1 MKLNRCDFVLV
12 CGLNVHKRCE
22 RIVPCNCGIKQKD
35 LAEVLKE
42 MSITP
47 DKLKPKSSVSESSLS
62 IDAYFFI
69 SLSLSL
75 PPSPQAE

>member
-1 MKLNRCDFVLV
+1 M
-12 CGLNVHKRCE
+12 
-22 RIVPCNCGIKQKD
+22 VPCNCGIKQKD

-47 DKLKPKSSVSESSLS
+47 DKLKPKSSVSRDIGLLVHIVYCASFDPSFAL
-62 IDAYFFI
+62 

-75 PPSPQAE
+75 SLS

>member
-1 MKLNRCDFVLV
+1 MKLNHCDFVSV

-22 RIVPCNCGIKQKD
+22 RMVPCNCGIKQKD

-69 SLSLSL
+69 SLSLS
-75 PPSPQAE
+75 PSPQAEQ

>member
-1 MKLNRCDFVLV
+1 MFLV

-22 RIVPCNCGIKQKD
+22 RMVPCNCGIKQKD

-47 DKLKPKSSVSESSLS
+47 DKLKPKSAVSF
-62 IDAYFFI
+62 DAYVV
-69 SLSLSL
+69 L
-75 PPSPQAE
+75 

>member
-1 MKLNRCDFVLV
+1 M
-12 CGLNVHKRCE
+12 
-22 RIVPCNCGIKQKD
+22 VPCNCGIKQKD

-47 DKLKPKSSVSESSLS
+47 DKLKPKSSVSKTNLS
-62 IDAYFFI
+62 IDAVLS

-75 PPSPQAE
+75 SPQAEQ

>member
-1 MKLNRCDFVLV
+1 MCVCLCAV

-22 RIVPCNCGIKQKD
+22 RMIPCNCGIKQKD

-47 DKLKPKSSVSESSLS
+47 DKLKPKAAVSSDYLCVN
-62 IDAYFFI
+62 AWM
-69 SLSLSL
+69 
-75 PPSPQAE
+75 